1 VDIELTDLAQI
12 LKGKILSQAY
22 PRIQHPR
29 FSTDTRLIEKNDIF
43 FAFKGEKFDGHDFL
57 EEAFDKGARTFIV
70 SDDAKSKH
78 AFLKEANVIKVAD
91 TVTAYGD
98 CAAHVRL
105 QFNIP
110 FIAITGSVGKTTAK
124 ELVAHFLQASLKV
137 LKNRGTENNLIGV
150 PKTLLQLTS
159 AHEAAVLELGT
170 NAPGEIDRLASV
182 VKPQIGILTQIGYSH
197 LEGLK
202 SLQGVKKEKTS
213 LISHIDRG
221 GLLLLNGEDPEQAD
235 IQSGVHKIVRVGFSR
250 PQADVVAEQIW
261 SHENGTTFRLNGQEL
276 FETQLIGRHNLI
288 HVLFAIEVSRR
299 LGIEMALMQKCL
311 PSFKSVPGRLQI
323 KKADEIVFIDDS
335 YNSNPTSFEAA
346 LETLK
351 NMKVR
356 GRKAV
361 VCGDMLELGERA
373 IELHRK
379 MGKILAQ
386 MKLAYIVAAGDLCQY
401 LVDEAIKDGYDAQRI
416 FHVPNSLEAGQ
427 IVMKQALPQ
436 DVVLIK
442 GSRRMA
448 MEKIL
453 NCFSN
458 SSTP

>member
-1 VDIELTDLAQI
+1 MDIELLKLAQI
-12 LKGKILSQAY
+12 VKGELLSQGY
-22 PRIQHPR
+22 PDIKCSR
-29 FSTDTRLIEKNDIF
+29 FSTDTRLIEKNDVF

-57 EEAFDKGARTFIV
+57 KEAFDKGARTFIV
-70 SDDAKSKH
+70 SDETKLKQVLS
-78 AFLKEANVIKVAD
+78 KEANVIKVAD
-91 TVTAYGD
+91 TVAAYGD
-98 CAAHVRL
+98 CAAHARL
-105 QFNIP
+105 QCNIP
-110 FIAITGSVGKTTAK
+110 FIAVTGSVGKTTAK
-124 ELVAHFLQASLKV
+124 ELVAHFLQASLNV

-170 NAPGEIDRLASV
+170 NAPGEIGRLASL

-202 SLQGVKKEKTS
+202 NLEGVKKEKTS
-213 LISHIDRG
+213 LIQHIERG

-235 IQSGVHKIVRVGFSR
+235 IQSGVHKIIRVGFSK
-250 PQADVVAEQIW
+250 PQADVIADQIW
-261 SHENGTTFRLNGQEL
+261 CHENGTTFRLNGQEL

-288 HVLFAIEVSRR
+288 HILFAIEVSKR
-299 LGIEMALMQKCL
+299 LGIDLALMQKCL
-311 PSFKSVPGRLQI
+311 PGFKPVPGRLQI
-323 KKADEIVFIDDS
+323 KKVDEMIFIDDS

-361 VCGDMLELGERA
+361 VCGDMLELGERSV
-373 IELHRK
+373 ELHQK

-386 MKLAYIVAAGDLCQY
+386 MKLAYIVAAGDLCQV

-427 IVMKQALPQ
+427 IVMKQAMPG
-436 DVVLIK
+436 DVILIK

-453 NCFSN
+453 TCFSN
-458 SSTP
+458 YSTP